1 VGIPIPALIVITAVA
16 LIFVAAGTVSLFKPR
31 SVIRFTA
38 RNYPYMNM
46 TTQSGDDGCL
56 VLQARIM
63 GVVFVCGGLFLLL
76 IVATALS
83 KSR

>member
-1 VGIPIPALIVITAVA
+1 VGVPIPALI
-16 LIFVAAGTVSLFKPR
+16 IFIAVSLFFVTVGVVSVLKPR

-38 RNYPYMNM
+38 RNFPYMD
-46 TTQSGDDGCL
+46 TESVSDDCL

-76 IVATALS
+76 IMATALS

>member
-1 VGIPIPALIVITAVA
+1 VGVPIPALI
-16 LIFVAAGTVSLFKPR
+16 IFIAVSLFFVAVGVVSVLKPR

-38 RNYPYMNM
+38 RNFPYMD
-46 TTQSGDDGCL
+46 TESVSDGCL
-56 VLQARIM
+56 ALQARIM

-76 IVATALS
+76 IMATALS